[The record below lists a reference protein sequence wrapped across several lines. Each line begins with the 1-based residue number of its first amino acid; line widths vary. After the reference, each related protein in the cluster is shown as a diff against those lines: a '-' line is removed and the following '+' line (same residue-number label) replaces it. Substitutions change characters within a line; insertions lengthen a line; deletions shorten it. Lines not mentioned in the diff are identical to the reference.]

1 MASLTDRGTTDT
13 AEFFSMAKKKT
24 TKRRYFGGAVKRT
37 YRRARGF
44 MGGGGIFGT
53 LVDGV
58 MAGAAAQV
66 GQAFLPGYGAAGG
79 MAAVGWWRNNST
91 LMTLAGLNLSR
102 NIPVANFIPGA
113 GVQEGGF
120 I

>member
-1 MASLTDRGTTDT
+1 MASLTDRGTTGP
-13 AEFFSMAKKKT
+13 AEFLNIMAKKKA
-24 TKRRYFGGAVKRT
+24 TKRRYFGGAMKRT

-44 MGGGGIFGT
+44 MGGGKFGP

-79 MAAVGWWRNNST
+79 MAAIGWWRNNPT